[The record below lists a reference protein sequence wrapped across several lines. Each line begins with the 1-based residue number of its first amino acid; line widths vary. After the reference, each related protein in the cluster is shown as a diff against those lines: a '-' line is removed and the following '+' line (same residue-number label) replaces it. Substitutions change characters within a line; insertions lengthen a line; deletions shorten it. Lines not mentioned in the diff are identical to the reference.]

1 MRSKSENNKK
11 KADSKQIQ
19 ENFFQKFYET
29 TKSDKLQLFILFF
42 FAPEIVDDPLALF
55 FLPTPSSTIHLLL
68 ASSSESFIF
77 LQLFVSYLFLQKFY
91 SFIYSFLFVLFQY
104 KKKKNFFLFLKLHT
118 KNINENKKKD
128 EEQDKKNRR
137 NKYVL
142 FFHLPCFR

>member
-104 KKKKNFFLFLKLHT
+104 KKKNFFLFLKLHT